1 MIKYLESGGHEIQF
15 AYVGP
20 IVMAWEPGMEIA
32 ERSKRPFK
40 LFDNFNDALEW
51 LGVKGT

>member
-1 MIKYLESGGHEIQF
+1 MKYLESGGHKLQF

-20 IVMAWEPGMEIA
+20 IVMAWEQGMEVA
-32 ERSKRPFK
+32 EQGEWPFK
-40 LFDNFNDALEW
+40 LFDNLNDALKW